1 MITVAEIEG
10 LISVQEGE
18 EGRINIST
26 LGRWRK
32 SQYQY
37 QFKTGRMCN
46 MSSRGE
52 RGLGSDVSGKRLV
65 VYCVVNNL

>member
-1 MITVAEIEG
+1 MIAVAEIEG

-37 QFKTGRMCN
+37 QFKTGKCVARVAE
-46 MSSRGE
+46 E
-52 RGLGSDVSGKRLV
+52 RED
-65 VYCVVNNL
+65 